1 MSLQLPTI
9 GEWYYSPIG
18 NEYFE
23 VVAVDDQSGSIEIQ
37 YAGGEVSEYD
47 IEAWQQLTLTP
58 ASPPE
63 DAGAAYESGFE
74 KDWASDDALH
84 PETWMNPLS
93 AIEPDSFT
101 GFDDF

>member
-9 GEWYYSPIG
+9 GEWYYNPIG

-23 VVAVDDQSGSIEIQ
+23 VVAVDDQSATIEIQ

-47 IEAWQQLTLTP
+47 IEAWQQLSLTP

-63 DAGAAYESGFE
+63 DAGAAYESGYE
-74 KDWASDDALH
+74 NDWVSDDTLH
-84 PETWMNPLS
+84 PESWMNPLS
-93 AIEPDSFT
+93 AIEPDSFP
-101 GFDDF
+101 GIDDF